1 MDTAKYAG
9 VPDLY
14 AAGQKG
20 SSKLICSREV
30 LLGCRCI
37 NTERG
42 TFIVLRE
49 RSFRIWRVQRTI
61 LHARRAGEIARAIR
75 QDGE

>member
-20 SSKLICSREV
+20 SSKLVANLFAPGR
-30 LLGCRCI
+30 
-37 NTERG
+37 
-42 TFIVLRE
+42 F
-49 RSFRIWRVQRTI
+49 F
-61 LHARRAGEIARAIR
+61 
-75 QDGE
+75 